1 MSKLCFSY
9 QSDLPPGIRARDVAP
24 PALRRMP
31 SGPCFS
37 YQADVPHRTST
48 GTCFSNSPG
57 VPPGTGNGN
66 AAPSALPG
74 LRTMTYSTC
83 FRY

>member
-1 MSKLCFSY
+1 MSKLCFGY
-9 QSDLPPGIRARDVAP
+9 QPDLPPGIGTRGVVP

-37 YQADVPHRTST
+37 YQADVPHRMST
-48 GTCFSNSPG
+48 GTCFSYSPG
-57 VPPGTGNGN
+57 APPGTGNGN
-66 AAPSALPG
+66 AAPSAPPG
-74 LRTMTYSTC
+74 LRSMTYSTC